1 MLSPTGDA
9 EEEYLPLRTTPTS
22 ARRALTPTGTGG
34 VSAAR
39 PCRGGSER
47 AHGPLALSQGCTNLS
62 LCEKERG
69 ENGEPPRARRRRAA
83 GARAARNGVVR
94 RIRRARRLGEAVRS
108 QMPG

>member
-47 AHGPLALSQGCTNLS
+47 AVGPLALSRGCTNLS

-69 ENGEPPRARRRRAA
+69 RTESRRAPGEDGLPGRAQRATVLSA
-83 GARAARNGVVR
+83 GYGGRGGSEKR
-94 RIRRARRLGEAVRS
+94 
-108 QMPG
+108 

>member
-22 ARRALTPTGTGG
+22 ARRALAPTGTGG

-47 AHGPLALSQGCTNLS
+47 AVGPLALSQSCTNLF
-62 LCEKERG
+62 LCEKERAV
-69 ENGEPPRARRRRAA
+69 ARRS
-83 GARAARNGVVR
+83 GAQSDAWVEKSYSRFSSANCAWE
-94 RIRRARRLGEAVRS
+94 IF
-108 QMPG
+108 